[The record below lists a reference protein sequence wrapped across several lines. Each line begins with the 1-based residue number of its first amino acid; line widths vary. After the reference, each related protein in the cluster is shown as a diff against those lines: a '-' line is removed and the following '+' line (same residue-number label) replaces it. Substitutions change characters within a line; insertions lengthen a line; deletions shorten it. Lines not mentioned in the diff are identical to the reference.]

1 VRCRKVAPK
10 KIAETDAIFDQLA
23 RVNTAADRDDT
34 VLRLSLD
41 AKASVWVGAFSRGG
55 RSRVI
60 VKAVDHDFKP
70 DAKLTPFGIL
80 LPQYGEVFLYFTD
93 SRVTSDF
100 IVDGL
105 QDCWTTLQSRFPQV
119 TRLVLN
125 LDNGPENHSRR
136 TQFMNR
142 ITAFVDD
149 FQLPVELA
157 YYPPYHSKYNPI
169 ERVWGVLEKHWNG
182 SLMDTCQTV
191 FNFAQTMTF
200 RGLHPIVKHVHKI
213 YHTGVRLTPP
223 QMALLEKRFERL
235 DGLPRWFVR
244 IAPLPSAPCSNISL
258 E

>member
-1 VRCRKVAPK
+1 MRWGTSCVRCRKVAPK

-23 RVNTAADRDDT
+23 RVNTAADADDT

-60 VKAVDHDFKP
+60 LRAPDHDFKP
-70 DAKLTPFGIL
+70 DAKITPFGIL

-100 IVDGL
+100 IVDCL

-157 YYPPYHSKYNPI
+157 YYPPYHSKY
-169 ERVWGVLEKHWNG
+169 K
-182 SLMDTCQTV
+182 
-191 FNFAQTMTF
+191 
-200 RGLHPIVKHVHKI
+200 
-213 YHTGVRLTPP
+213 
-223 QMALLEKRFERL
+223 
-235 DGLPRWFVR
+235 
-244 IAPLPSAPCSNISL
+244 
-258 E
+258 